1 MKSHTV
7 QHEHGALCK
16 AKLLFKE
23 NVTWW
28 AHEYNM
34 WTYAQARRLLFSSL
48 SIQIRHVCVAL
59 HSIAQ
64 YTQSFDTAAGEH
76 RTHSIH
82 TCYALLLICAPAN
95 LINKH
100 HRATI
105 SQSET
110 ISYRRKHVLTR
121 TSTHTHRHTNTH
133 IHAFVRTKADFL
145 CFLDI
150 RQRCVH
156 HSEIST
162 RSYIE
167 LLGLC
172 ASLLA
177 FNSVP

>member
-1 MKSHTV
+1 MFFAHWTRATLLLRMKSHTV

-59 HSIAQ
+59 HSIVQ

-82 TCYALLLICAPAN
+82 TCYALLLICAPAD

-110 ISYRRKHVLTR
+110 ISYGRKHVLTR
-121 TSTHTHRHTNTH
+121 TYSHTHTSTHQHTNTR
-133 IHAFVRTKADFL
+133 IRSNKGWFFVFSGYSSA
-145 CFLDI
+145 
-150 RQRCVH
+150 
-156 HSEIST
+156 
-162 RSYIE
+162 
-167 LLGLC
+167 LC
-172 ASLLA
+172 APQWNQYS
-177 FNSVP
+177 